1 MRFDFNILNS
11 WFIVQSF
18 YRILVTTKKT
28 SWKIAIANVVVL
40 LKQFP
45 DHGHEVQN
53 VARKGW
59 NSTFVL
65 IKKYLSHQLTTCQL

>member
-1 MRFDFNILNS
+1 MYFDFNIDPEQL
-11 WFIVQSF
+11 I
-18 YRILVTTKKT
+18 YITTIRQNISYHKKT
-28 SWKIAIANVVVL
+28 TWKIAIANVLVL

-53 VARKGW
+53 VDRKGW

-65 IKKYLSHQLTTCQL
+65 IKKDLSH